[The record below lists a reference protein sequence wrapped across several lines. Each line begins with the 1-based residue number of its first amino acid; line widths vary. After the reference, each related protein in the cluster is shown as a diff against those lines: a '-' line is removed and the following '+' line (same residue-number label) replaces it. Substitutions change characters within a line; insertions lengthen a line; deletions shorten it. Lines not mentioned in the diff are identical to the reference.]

1 MRVHK
6 ALLLMMVALMSF
18 TRARGSDIPPGIPFR
33 LVQGFG
39 IVVQG
44 GIGELTNLNFLV
56 DTGAVPSVLSEKVAS
71 RIGVTGAT
79 GAFAL
84 LQDNIQAQYVTL
96 DDLHFGSIR
105 ATKVAMVV
113 VDLARFERLL
123 GTRIDAIIGL
133 DILGRQNFGIDYKH
147 RRIVPGLSGSARY
160 LAPVEILTSSA
171 APYWVL
177 PINLGSGTFRVLL
190 DTGANQLGLFAGRA
204 PQLDRGLTAVP
215 ATKSVGPLLLAM
227 GDMPL
232 KKELAVV
239 LDEPSGALQQ
249 LDGVLGPTALGI
261 SRIEFD
267 WEHHCL
273 RWDAE

>member
-6 ALLLMMVALMSF
+6 ALLIMTVALMSA
-18 TRARGSDIPPGIPFR
+18 TLARGSSGIPGEIPFR

-44 GIGELTNLNFLV
+44 GIGQLTNLNFLV

-84 LQDNIQAQYVTL
+84 LHNNIQAQYVTV

-105 ATKVAMVV
+105 ANGVAMVV

-147 RRIVPGLSGSARY
+147 RKIMPGLSGSARH
-160 LAPVEILTSSA
+160 V
-171 APYWVL
+171 
-177 PINLGSGTFRVLL
+177 
-190 DTGANQLGLFAGRA
+190 
-204 PQLDRGLTAVP
+204 VP
-215 ATKSVGPLLLAM
+215 
-227 GDMPL
+227 
-232 KKELAVV
+232 
-239 LDEPSGALQQ
+239 
-249 LDGVLGPTALGI
+249 
-261 SRIEFD
+261 RIGYS
-267 WEHHCL
+267 
-273 RWDAE
+273 

>member
-1 MRVHK
+1 MT
-6 ALLLMMVALMSF
+6 VALMSV
-18 TRARGSDIPPGIPFR
+18 TLARGSGIPAEIPFR

-44 GIGELTNLNFLV
+44 GIGHLTNLNFLV

-71 RIGVTGAT
+71 RIGITGVT

-84 LQDNIQAQYVTL
+84 LHNNIQAQYVTL

-105 ATKVAMVV
+105 ATGVAMVV

-133 DILGRQNFGIDYKH
+133 DVLGSQNFSIDYKH
-147 RRIVPGLSGSARY
+147 RKIMPGLLGSARHVV
-160 LAPVEILTSSA
+160 PVEILTSSG

-177 PINLGSGTFRVLL
+177 PLNLGGHIFRVLL
-190 DTGANQLGLFAGRA
+190 DTGANQLALFAGHA
-204 PQLDRGLTAVP
+204 PKPVRDLP
-215 ATKSVGPLLLAM
+215 AEATTQPVRPLLLTM

-232 KKELAVV
+232 KKQLAVV
-239 LDEPSGALQQ
+239 LDEPPGVLQQ
-249 LDGVLGPTALGI
+249 LDGLLGPTALEI
-261 SRIEFD
+261 TRIEFD
-267 WEHHCL
+267 WEHQCL
-273 RWDAE
+273 RWDTE